1 MTDRSPNVPTYD
13 QFLEYRAVIVQA
25 IAEAW
30 HDAEFREELIAHP
43 VDALHKRFDY
53 RFPMKM
59 HLKVH
64 ENSATW
70 TPLTNGGWTTNEVNG
85 LDLVLPPAP
94 PPEQRAAALAA
105 YNARHI
111 SLFGPDRKEI

>member
-1 MTDRSPNVPTYD
+1 M
-13 QFLEYRAVIVQA
+13 IVQA
-25 IAEAW
+25 IAAAW
-30 HDAEFREELIAHP
+30 HDPQFRKDLIAHP
-43 VDALHKRFDY
+43 VDALYKRFDY

-64 ENSATW
+64 DDSATW
-70 TPLTNGGWTTNEVNG
+70 TPLTNGGWTTKEVNG